1 MLYSLSR
8 KEGWR
13 RYVDAPARQR
23 PEPLTAAQLKRLGGA
38 AREEYDE
45 ARHDWHANFGI
56 LRTPQL
62 AAVHGELEV
71 IVTAGRCDP
80 DRVRGAAV
88 IDALPGLGKTT
99 AANSF
104 ARGFDRDQIRRH
116 GSLTGQG
123 HERIPVFRV
132 GLTSNTTLRTLNRM
146 ICQFYGHPGAG
157 RASAAQLASQAV
169 DCVLSCQTRIGIIDD
184 LHFIDP
190 RRKDGLDVSN
200 HLKWLANELPVT
212 FIYAGVGLAGRGLF
226 AEGLTGP
233 SAVLAQTGRRW
244 TRLELPPF
252 EIASEH
258 GRRDWQGLLK
268 ATERQLVLARAR
280 PGMLTKLA
288 DYLFERTSGHIGSF
302 ITLITRGCVT
312 AIRTGEEELTAALLD
327 RVRIDE
333 ASEQARRQ
341 LAAAFAAGRLSAAPA
356 AGRGRPRAAAS

>member
-1 MLYSLSR
+1 MLYSVSR

-23 PEPLTAAQLKRLGGA
+23 PEPLTAGQLAALGGQ
-38 AREEYDE
+38 AREDYDE

-62 AAVHGELEV
+62 AAVHDELEL
-71 IVTAGRCDP
+71 IVAAGRCDP

-99 AANSF
+99 AVNSF

-116 GSLTGQG
+116 GPLTGQG

-157 RASAAQLASQAV
+157 RASAAQLASHAV
-169 DCVLSCQTRIGIIDD
+169 DCVLSCESRVGIIDD

-212 FIYAGVGLAGRGLF
+212 FLYAGVGLAGRGLF
-226 AEGLTGP
+226 AEGLTG
-233 SAVLAQTGRRW
+233 ANAALAQTGRRW

-252 EIASEH
+252 EIVSGPGPPRLA
-258 GRRDWQGLLK
+258 GPAQG
-268 ATERQLVLARAR
+268 
-280 PGMLTKLA
+280 
-288 DYLFERTSGHIGSF
+288 H
-302 ITLITRGCVT
+302 
-312 AIRTGEEELTAALLD
+312 
-327 RVRIDE
+327 
-333 ASEQARRQ
+333 
-341 LAAAFAAGRLSAAPA
+341 
-356 AGRGRPRAAAS
+356 RAAARAGPRPARDADRAGGLPVRADQRAHRLVHHADHPRLRHRDPVRAGGPDRRAAGPGPDR